1 MLVAAFG
8 VFDLQISLFLS
19 FKVFKAKKAAL
30 VAGVA
35 FLHIELFLFLK
46 LLL

>member
-1 MLVAAFG
+1 MLVASFG
-8 VFDLQISLFLS
+8 LFDLQISLFLS
-19 FKVFKAKKAAL
+19 FKIFKAKKAAL

-35 FLHIELFLFLK
+35 FLYMGLFLFLK

>member
-1 MLVAAFG
+1 MLVASFG

-19 FKVFKAKKAAL
+19 FKIFKAEKAAL
-30 VAGVA
+30 AAGVA